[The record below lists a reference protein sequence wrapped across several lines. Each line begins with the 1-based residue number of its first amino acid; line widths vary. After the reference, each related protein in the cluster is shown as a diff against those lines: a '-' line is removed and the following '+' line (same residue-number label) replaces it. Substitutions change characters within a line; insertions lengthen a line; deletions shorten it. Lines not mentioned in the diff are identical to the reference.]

1 MKWSVFMD
9 INILLFDD
17 FETLDVFGS
26 VEILGRL
33 EGYEL
38 HFISMNGGVIK
49 SRQRTEIVTQPVREI
64 KANGILVIPGG
75 QGTRALVNDIGY
87 VNGLQEICPLL
98 KNSMSI
104 LNCEKWFK
112 VFFLCRISSS
122 KYIYLQCD
130 TVTDN
135 KLEVDYNIKHKYVK
149 KLTENRDSKTRRN
162 IRCLIF

>member
-1 MKWSVFMD
+1 MD

-38 HFISMNGGVIK
+38 HVISMNGGVIK

-112 VFFLCRISSS
+112 VFFCAGF
-122 KYIYLQCD
+122 QA
-130 TVTDN
+130 V
-135 KLEVDYNIKHKYVK
+135 NIFICNVIQSQIINWKW
-149 KLTENRDSKTRRN
+149 
-162 IRCLIF
+162 III